1 VELNATSGGVV
12 DRLAYSPAEVAAAF
26 GLSRRAIY
34 RAIASGELR
43 AARVCGGS
51 RLLVPRDE
59 ARAWVERNLL
69 APESRR
75 PQVRPEGEVRVRG
88 TTRPLRAAMAEFEG
102 SARRAA

>member
-1 VELNATSGGVV
+1 VRASGGVV
-12 DRLAYSPAEVAAAF
+12 GRLAYSPAEVAAAF

-51 RLLVPRDE
+51 RLLVPAEE

-69 APESRR
+69 EAESVPALPPRALAGGRKRR
-75 PQVRPEGEVRVRG
+75 PLQAALAELDGAG
-88 TTRPLRAAMAEFEG
+88 RAA
-102 SARRAA
+102 